1 MSLTLDRR
9 KFLWQSTL
17 TALGFISSNIRNP
30 DPSSGKLL
38 RFGLAA
44 DSHYADRPPR
54 GTRFFRQSLGKMR
67 EFIEVMNHEK
77 VDFVMHLGD
86 FKDENEKKMEAD
98 TLTYLRAI
106 ESEYEQFEG
115 PRYHCV
121 GNHDVDSI
129 TKDQFLGGIENS
141 GVPTHQSYYSFD
153 AGIFHCIVL
162 DANYFEDGR
171 DHFYKLP
178 INFQDTNIP
187 EKEVVWLQND
197 LSLNK
202 DKPVL
207 VFCHHALFHFIREE
221 KQFHVNNYQQIQQIL
236 ESHGNVMA
244 VFQGHVHEERV
255 RQVNG
260 IHYITQLGM
269 VDYQGIENN
278 SFSII
283 ELDHHGVEVIG
294 FKRASDH
301 QLKL

>member
-1 MSLTLDRR
+1 MILKINRR

-17 TALGFISSNIRNP
+17 TALGLVSSNLPN
-30 DPSSGKLL
+30 STTASNKLL

-54 GTRFFRQSLGKMR
+54 GTRFYRQVLEKMR
-67 EFIEVMNHEK
+67 DFIKVMNQDD
-77 VDFVMHLGD
+77 VTFVMHLGD
-86 FKDENEKKMEAD
+86 FKDEDEKKMEVD
-98 TLTYLRAI
+98 TLSYLHAI
-106 ESEYEQFEG
+106 ESEYAKFEG

-129 TKDQFLGGIENS
+129 TKDQFLSGIENS
-141 GVPTHQSYYSFD
+141 GISNHQSYYSFD
-153 AGIFHCIVL
+153 AGLFHCIVL

-187 EKEVVWLQND
+187 EKEIIWLQND

-207 VFCHHALFHFIREE
+207 VFCHHPLFHFIRDE
-221 KQFHVNNYQQIQQIL
+221 KQFHVNNYQQIQEIL
-236 ESHGNVMA
+236 ENHGNVIA
-244 VFQGHVHEERV
+244 VFHGHVHEERFQ
-255 RQVNG
+255 QVNG

-269 VDYQGIENN
+269 VDYEGIENN
-278 SFSII
+278 CFSIV
-283 ELDHHGVEVIG
+283 ELDNQGIEVIG
-294 FKRASDH
+294 FKRASNH
-301 QLKL
+301 QMTL

>member
-1 MSLTLDRR
+1 MPFILNRR
-9 KFLWQSTL
+9 TFLWQSTL
-17 TALGFISSNIRNP
+17 TALGFASSKIH
-30 DPSSGKLL
+30 DSSLSSGKLL

-54 GTRFFRQSLGKMR
+54 RTRFFRQSLEKMR
-67 EFIEVMNHEK
+67 EFIEVMNHEN

-86 FKDENEKKMEAD
+86 FKDEDENKMEAD
-98 TLTYLRAI
+98 TLSYLSAI
-106 ESEYEQFEG
+106 ESEFQQFEG
-115 PRYHCV
+115 LRYHCV

-141 GVPTHQSYYSFD
+141 GIPVQESYYSFD

-178 INFQDTNIP
+178 INFQDTYIP
-187 EKEVVWLQND
+187 EKEVAWLQKD
-197 LSLNK
+197 LSLNI

-207 VFCHHALFHFIREE
+207 VFCHHALFHFVRDE

-244 VFQGHVHEERV
+244 VFHGHVHEERF

-269 VDYQGIENN
+269 VDYDGIENN

-283 ELDHHGVEVIG
+283 ELDDHGIEVIG
-294 FKRASDH
+294 FKRASNH
-301 QLKL
+301 QLKI